1 MVNYNLLV
9 ICFMIYYISVMHVKF
24 AVEAKS
30 DFQYQ
35 YKNCTGVMVECG
47 LIILD
52 DELYP
57 KDQENWENI
66 AVVLDPNNFG
76 EPVQSFIK
84 NAKMIEM
91 DKQPWGGPLS
101 FCRKYANCEITL
113 YSERT

>member
-24 AVEAKS
+24 AVEAK
-30 DFQYQ
+30 
-35 YKNCTGVMVECG
+35 CVMVECG